1 MSVTVNKPLSAAK
14 ELFLSIALVAGEVSD
29 ETVREMKKDFAEYTI
44 RNGVIGI
51 LKKRGYIIRIGER
64 DSYGYALTGAGFDY
78 MQIKLPDKFLYHIYS
93 SNTSH
98 IYDKD
103 RRLKR
108 RQLSLVLYQLYR
120 EGVDFSSHI
129 EEMNQ
134 IFNGKSVSV
143 DKPFFVTTR
152 ELGYVH
158 TRLNTAYGSR
168 LYGVIVTKE
177 KFILVYAPSADCNL
191 HARIEMSMYQSICAA
206 LSHAV
211 APYNKNANIE
221 YLYMYKS
228 TADAADS
235 FSEAGKRNTM
245 TASTFRFYSKQFLK
259 TSYLYVMNQHTY
271 RLADIFENQRR
282 QKLCAV
288 FEEYYDIRPMKLRSA
303 ADANIRGRYG
313 STDIPVYMLWDL
325 SPSVL
330 ASAIGYVCQKGF
342 GINDKVYLLCFEED
356 VKIVSEI
363 LNMNRQLAKHFAV
376 CDLPYTE
383 VDRYIRG
390 EISAIE

>member
-1 MSVTVNKPLSAAK
+1 M
-14 ELFLSIALVAGEVSD
+14 AGEVSD
-29 ETVREMKKDFAEYTI
+29 ETVREMKKDFDENTV
-44 RNGVIGI
+44 RKTVINI
-51 LKKRGYIIRIGER
+51 LKKNGYIVRVGEKR
-64 DSYGYALTGAGFDY
+64 FYGYALTDSGFNY
-78 MQIKLPDKFLYHIYS
+78 LQIKLPNKFLYHIFFA
-93 SNTSH
+93 NMSH

-108 RQLSLVLYQLYR
+108 RQLSLVLYHLYR
-120 EGVDFSSHI
+120 EGVDFSGHI

-134 IFNGKSVSV
+134 IFNGKTVCV

-206 LSHAV
+206 LSHAA

-259 TSYLYVMNQHTY
+259 TSYLYVMNRHTY

-288 FEEYYDIRPMKLRSA
+288 FEEYYDIRSMKLRSA

-330 ASAIGYVCQKGF
+330 TSAIGYVCQKGF

-390 EISAIE
+390 EIAAIE

>member
-108 RQLSLVLYQLYR
+108 RQLSLVLYHLYR
-120 EGVDFSSHI
+120 EGVDFSGHI

-134 IFNGKSVSV
+134 IFNGKTVCV

-206 LSHAV
+206 LSHAA

-259 TSYLYVMNQHTY
+259 TSYLYVM
-271 RLADIFENQRR
+271 
-282 QKLCAV
+282 
-288 FEEYYDIRPMKLRSA
+288 YDIRSMKLRSA

-330 ASAIGYVCQKGF
+330 TSAIGYVCQKGF

>member
-108 RQLSLVLYQLYR
+108 RQLSLVL
-120 EGVDFSSHI
+120 
-129 EEMNQ
+129 
-134 IFNGKSVSV
+134 KSVSV
-143 DKPFFVTTR
+143 DKPFFITTR

-191 HARIEMSMYQSICAA
+191 HARIEMSMYQSICVA
-206 LSHAV
+206 LSHAA
-211 APYNKNANIE
+211 APYNKNASIE
-221 YLYMYKS
+221 YLYMYKN
-228 TADAADS
+228 AEDAADS

-259 TSYLYVMNQHTY
+259 TSYLYVMNRHTY

-288 FEEYYDIRPMKLRSA
+288 FEEYYDIRSMKLRSA

-330 ASAIGYVCQKGF
+330 TSAIGYVCQKGF

-390 EISAIE
+390 EIAAIE

>member
-1 MSVTVNKPLSAAK
+1 MSITANKPLSPAK

-29 ETVREMKKDFAEYTI
+29 ETVREMKKDFDENTV
-44 RNGVIGI
+44 RKTVINI
-51 LKKRGYIIRIGER
+51 LKKNGYIVRVGEKR
-64 DSYGYALTGAGFDY
+64 FYGYALTDSGFNY
-78 MQIKLPDKFLYHIYS
+78 LQIKLPNKFLYHIFFA
-93 SNTSH
+93 NMSH

-206 LSHAV
+206 LSHAA

-235 FSEAGKRNTM
+235 FSEAGKRNAM
-245 TASTFRFYSKQFLK
+245 TASTFRFYNKQLLK
-259 TSYLYVMNQHTY
+259 TSHLYVMNHPTY
-271 RLADIFENQRR
+271 RLSDMFENQRR

-288 FEEYYDIRPMKLRSA
+288 FEEYYDIRSMKLRSA

-330 ASAIGYVCQKGF
+330 TSAIGYVCQKGF

-390 EISAIE
+390 EIAAIE

>member
-1 MSVTVNKPLSAAK
+1 MSVTVNKPLSPAK

-29 ETVREMKKDFAEYTI
+29 QTVREMKKDFDENTV
-44 RNGVIGI
+44 RKTVINI
-51 LKKRGYIIRIGER
+51 LKKNGYIVRVGEKR
-64 DSYGYALTGAGFDY
+64 FYGYALTDSGFNY
-78 MQIKLPDKFLYHIYS
+78 LQIKLPDKFLYHIYS

-108 RQLSLVLYQLYR
+108 RQLSLVLYHLYR

-143 DKPFFVTTR
+143 NKPFFVTTR

-191 HARIEMSMYQSICAA
+191 HARIEMSMYQSVCAA
-206 LSHAV
+206 LSHA
-211 APYNKNANIE
+211 ATPYNKNANIE
-221 YLYMYKS
+221 YLYIYKNA
-228 TADAADS
+228 ADAADS
-235 FSEAGKRNTM
+235 FCEVGKRNAL
-245 TASTFRFYSKQFLK
+245 TASTFRLYNKQFLK

-271 RLADIFENQRR
+271 RLADIFEKHRR

-313 STDIPVYMLWDL
+313 CTDIPVYMLWNL

-356 VKIVSEI
+356 VKLVSEI

-376 CDLPYTE
+376 CDLPYNE
-383 VDRYIRG
+383 VNKYIRG
-390 EISAIE
+390 EIAAIE